1 MLNKHRNNS
10 IFDLRSKPYTLLG
23 IVGFFVAII
32 SFIPIKSDSALDINL
47 HDTYFVITDFS
58 LYRVYAVILLFLWS
72 VYLVANRLIF
82 SRKLTWLHVIATL
95 LPILFFIIIKKHT
108 WGMSGVPRRYYA
120 LSEFDRPYYDIG
132 IYYVA
137 IILSLIIGQLIFL
150 ANLIGGTTKY
160 FRLKNHENKN

>member
-1 MLNKHRNNS
+1 MFKRNS
-10 IFDLRSKPYTLLG
+10 IFDIRSKPYTLLG

-32 SFIPIKSDSALDINL
+32 SFIPIISDSALDINL

-58 LYRVYAVILLFLWS
+58 LYRFYAVILLFLWS
-72 VYLVANRLIF
+72 VYLIANRLIF
-82 SRKLTWLHVIATL
+82 SRKLTWLHIIATL
-95 LPILFFIIIKKHT
+95 LPIVFFIITKKHT

-137 IILSLIIGQLIFL
+137 IILSLVIGQLIFL
-150 ANLIGGTTKY
+150 TNLIVGTIKH
-160 FRLKNHENKN
+160 FQLKNHENKN